1 MAEATIDQVPRQ
13 LQGWQIE
20 PFSDLSAAFF
30 FSSAPPRIC
39 VLDRLSW
46 WIYELADGKTE
57 TQIAEHV
64 ATTAPDKFGQGED
77 ALTFVR
83 SRLSSLRE
91 SGLLA

>member
-1 MAEATIDQVPRQ
+1 MTEATIDQVPRQ
-13 LQGWQIE
+13 LPGWQIE
-20 PFSDLSAAFF
+20 PFSDMSAAFL
-30 FSSAPPRIC
+30 FSSAPARVC

-46 WIYELADGKTE
+46 WIYELADGRTE

-64 ATTAPDKFGQGED
+64 SATAPDKFGEGKG
-77 ALTFVR
+77 ALPFVR